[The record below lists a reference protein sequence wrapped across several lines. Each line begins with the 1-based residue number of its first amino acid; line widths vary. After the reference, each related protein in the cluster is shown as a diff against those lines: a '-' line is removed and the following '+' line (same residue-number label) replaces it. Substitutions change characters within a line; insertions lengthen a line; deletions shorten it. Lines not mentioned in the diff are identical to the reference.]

1 MENPAGLPHS
11 NTPPLTPLFRSDFL
25 PVRERILKDF
35 IEGLKALRGAYIIN
49 IFFPYFS
56 TAIIP
61 TLFSIPPRHSYT
73 AYIINI
79 FFPYFQLLL

>member
-1 MENPAGLPHS
+1 MENPNGFTTLPQ
-11 NTPPLTPLFRSDFL
+11 PPPTPLFPSDFL
-25 PVRERILKDF
+25 SVRERILRDF
-35 IEGLKALRGAYIIN
+35 IEGLKALSVAYIIN

-61 TLFSIPPRHSYT
+61 AFFSIPHRPSYT